1 MIGVWHLWQQ
11 KCKNSCSACV
21 RVRARGSD
29 YRYFYTSKN
38 SVFDGWFVDC
48 FLPPNIHWKQAVVF
62 HKTTRCFHQN
72 DTLFFIKR
80 YVVFIKTSRRLK
92 CNNALCW
99 LPRLTLRCCK
109 RSNDRLGIILP
120 QKKGR
125 HKKKMAVSE
134 WICDTVIGMVEMW
147 KEGKRMLGEKRYP
160 IVEMKSYR
168 WERWKDFVID

>member
-1 MIGVWHLWQQ
+1 MYLLEYVQEMRIILKYSALQCLLWHLWQQ
-11 KCKNSCSACV
+11 KGKNSCDACV
-21 RVRARGSD
+21 RVRAKGSD

-99 LPRLTLRCCK
+99 LSRLTLRCCK
-109 RSNDRLGIILP
+109 WSNDRLGIILP
-120 QKKGR
+120 QKKVGTKR
-125 HKKKMAVSE
+125 KWLCRSE
-134 WICDTVIGMVEMW
+134 FATQS
-147 KEGKRMLGEKRYP
+147 LG
-160 IVEMKSYR
+160 
-168 WERWKDFVID
+168 W